1 MKAGKIL
8 LNGLFTENP
17 TFRLVLGM
25 CPTLA
30 TTTSVDNGI
39 GMGLAT
45 TAVLV
50 GSNAVISAIRK
61 LVPNEV
67 RIPCFIVVI
76 ASLVT
81 VTEMVMKAFVP
92 ALYESLGIFIP
103 LIVVNCIILGRA
115 EMFACKNT
123 VGDSILDG
131 IGMGIGYTLCLLL
144 MATIREILGTGVWG
158 AGLVGAEGAGIR
170 LLPEGITM
178 SIMTQPPAGF
188 FWFGVL
194 MAGCIWLER
203 KLNAPIERK
212 VGCQPLKDIQ
222 EAEEASE
229 ADKQKGEDA

>member
-115 EMFACKNT
+115 EAFAAKNT
-123 VGDSILDG
+123 VFDSVMDG
-131 IGMGIGYTLCLLL
+131 IGMGVGFTVALACVAAVRELLGHVAL
-144 MATIREILGTGVWG
+144 LTILPAGGFIVLGVV
-158 AGLVGAEGAGIR
+158 LAGINFIQRQRALKAGKPEPGPLR
-170 LLPEGITM
+170 LDCRHC
-178 SIMTQPPAGF
+178 
-188 FWFGVL
+188 V
-194 MAGCIWLER
+194 
-203 KLNAPIERK
+203 
-212 VGCQPLKDIQ
+212 VGCGRDVY
-222 EAEEASE
+222 
-229 ADKQKGEDA
+229 DR